1 MSMKIWR
8 RNSAS
13 FVKLRQTPGTI
24 AHHRTPHASRPNQPN
39 ATERRPDL
47 KLLLASVTARKLA
60 KSEPCETLV
69 RDYIIRATR
78 FAPTEAASFASEAA
92 LLAAADRQPGRPAAT
107 IVLCDASGNLLSS
120 EDLANLLRQNRDA
133 GTPRMLFGIGP
144 ADGWSKSALARA
156 AKVVSFGRITLP
168 HELARVVLAEQLYRA
183 LTILAGHPYHSGH

>member
-1 MSMKIWR
+1 MEKKQCQLRKIETDP
-8 RNSAS
+8 RNHRSPSSPACVATQPPSAAES
-13 FVKLRQTPGTI
+13 HPI
-24 AHHRTPHASRPNQPN
+24 
-39 ATERRPDL
+39 L

-60 KSEPCETLV
+60 KSEPCETLI
-69 RDYIIRATR
+69 RDYINRATR
-78 FAPTEAASFASEAA
+78 FAPTETATFPTEAT

-107 IVLCDASGNLLSS
+107 IVLCDASGELLSS